1 MIDAAA
7 LLHDLQAELGRLVAD
22 LGDRVAADDEVRGRL
37 EREWRTAFD
46 ANRTGRTFEDW
57 SEDRLTQVAV
67 GWLLAC
73 VFVRFCEVNGLIDD
87 ARIAGPGLRGRE
99 ARDAQQRFFTE
110 RPHDSDRDYLHSV
123 FRAAAVLRCLDG
135 VVGEDESPLWLVDP
149 PADAATRLL
158 TLFRSVDEAGEL
170 VHDFTDQ
177 GLDTRFQGDLYED
190 TA

>member
-73 VFVRFCEVNGLIDD
+73 VFVRFC
-87 ARIAGPGLRGRE
+87 
-99 ARDAQQRFFTE
+99 
-110 RPHDSDRDYLHSV
+110 
-123 FRAAAVLRCLDG
+123 
-135 VVGEDESPLWLVDP
+135 
-149 PADAATRLL
+149 
-158 TLFRSVDEAGEL
+158 
-170 VHDFTDQ
+170 
-177 GLDTRFQGDLYED
+177 
-190 TA
+190 